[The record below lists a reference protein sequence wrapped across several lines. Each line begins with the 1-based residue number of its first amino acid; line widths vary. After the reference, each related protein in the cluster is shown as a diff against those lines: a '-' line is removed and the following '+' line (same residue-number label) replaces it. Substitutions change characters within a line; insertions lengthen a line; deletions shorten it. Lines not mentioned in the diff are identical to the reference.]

1 MNSFL
6 RKKRKKERGR
16 EINREGGVDNVK
28 KINHTRVPGVA
39 TDMEPIFVG
48 GIFYV
53 KHRVFRVLPNTVV
66 VHHLDSQIPEV
77 VPSQFIDITVS

>member
-1 MNSFL
+1 MNLNSFL
-6 RKKRKKERGR
+6 RKKRKKER
-16 EINREGGVDNVK
+16 EINREVGVDNVK
-28 KINHTRVPGVA
+28 KFHHTRVPGVA